1 MSTDILYNEMFYTI
15 FMFYHIE
22 PMSHLEHPEE
32 EAQRKELV
40 ALPSITGSKEDL
52 LSRIAENQKGT
63 NEAAQFESYEADSE
77 EVDQWIQS
85 QAQINTPTAVHLINI
100 YKGDILMAY
109 LDKVPATKEV
119 LLALIHMNGA
129 QDWQEGWNK
138 KFQGLFDE
146 DAAQAFKAE
155 KDFWFVSAHQELFGD
170 RLSPT
175 TVEEIKREQNN
186 LRAA

>member
-1 MSTDILYNEMFYTI
+1 MFYTI
-15 FMFYHIE
+15 FMYYLME
-22 PMSHLEHPEE
+22 TMSNLEQPED
-32 EAQRKELV
+32 ALSKEL
-40 ALPSITGSKEDL
+40 AAIPSIAGSKEEL
-52 LSRIAENQKGT
+52 LSRIEQNQKGI

-100 YKGDILMAY
+100 YKGDVLMAY
-109 LDKVPATKEV
+109 PDKVPATKEV

-129 QDWQEGWNK
+129 QDWQAGWDK

-155 KDFWFVSAHQELFGD
+155 GDFWFVSEHQELFGN
-170 RLSPT
+170 RLSPS
-175 TVEEIKREQNN
+175 TVEEIKREQDN